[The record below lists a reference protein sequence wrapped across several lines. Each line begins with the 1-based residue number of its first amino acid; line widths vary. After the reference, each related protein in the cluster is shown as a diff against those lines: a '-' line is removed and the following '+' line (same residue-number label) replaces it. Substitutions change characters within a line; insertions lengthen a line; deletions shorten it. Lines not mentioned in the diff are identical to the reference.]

1 MGGPV
6 AKNLSDQER
15 DGLVAAVGA
24 KAGDCVFFAAGKTSD
39 ARSLLGA
46 ARLEIGRRLELI
58 DEKAWS
64 FLWVIDAPMFEEIE
78 DDQGNKGWTAVHH
91 PFTSPNLEWRDNFEQ
106 APDRALAWAYDIVCN
121 GNEIGGGSIRI
132 HQADVQQ
139 RVFAMLGMSEAE
151 AQEKFGFLLEAFT
164 FGPPPHG
171 GIAIGWDRTC
181 MLLAGATSLR
191 DVIAFPKTGAGHDPL
206 TGAPSTITV
215 QQRREAGIDAKPER
229 AARPESDAEPPTTS

>member
-91 PFTSPNLEWRDNFEQ
+91 PFT
-106 APDRALAWAYDIVCN
+106 
-121 GNEIGGGSIRI
+121 
-132 HQADVQQ
+132 
-139 RVFAMLGMSEAE
+139 
-151 AQEKFGFLLEAFT
+151 
-164 FGPPPHG
+164 
-171 GIAIGWDRTC
+171 
-181 MLLAGATSLR
+181 
-191 DVIAFPKTGAGHDPL
+191 
-206 TGAPSTITV
+206 
-215 QQRREAGIDAKPER
+215 
-229 AARPESDAEPPTTS
+229 